1 MGMGRVSR
9 KAAITVAVVA
19 LLSVPIGSLIARA
32 HTQTFKTNLTLH
44 YDKKTDTFVGHLG
57 TSSFCQ
63 QGRQVT
69 VHVAGSN
76 AVVGSTI
83 SGHAGQWN
91 GIAAP
96 GPGSYFATVSQTS
109 SGGYAGDHTCLA
121 ATSNTVTVH

>member
-1 MGMGRVSR
+1 MQRISR

-19 LLSVPIGSLIARA
+19 LLSVPIGTMIARA

-44 YDKKTDTFVGHLG
+44 VDKKSDTFVGHLG

-76 AVVGSTI
+76 AIVGSTI
-83 SGHAGQWN
+83 SGHAGQWS
-91 GIAAP
+91 GVSVP

-109 SGGYAGDHTCLA
+109 SGGYSGDHTCLA
-121 ATSNTVTVH
+121 ATSNTVTVG